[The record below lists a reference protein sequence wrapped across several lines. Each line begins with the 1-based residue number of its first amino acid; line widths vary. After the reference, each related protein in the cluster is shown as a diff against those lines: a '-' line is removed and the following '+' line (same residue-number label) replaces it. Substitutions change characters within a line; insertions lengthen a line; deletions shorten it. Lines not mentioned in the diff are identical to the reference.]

1 MTGSCSRL
9 KELKPK
15 EACST
20 AVRAC
25 SEMASS
31 GSASGAGT
39 ARGRPACACATPVSS
54 SAGFPSC
61 ARKSNAECNCAYP
74 MLKPLACKYDPSV
87 SICMPFTGLFSQ
99 PAS

>member
-9 KELKPK
+9 KVLKPK
-15 EACST
+15 EACSA

-39 ARGRPACACATPVSS
+39 ARDRPACACASLAPS
-54 SAGFPSC
+54 SAGFLSC
-61 ARKSNAECNCAYP
+61 AGKSNAKYICAYP
-74 MLKPLACKYDPSV
+74 IVVRPV
-87 SICMPFTGLFSQ
+87 SQHLYAIQGESQ
-99 PAS
+99 PASLIT